1 MKSLALSLVAL
12 FCVAAKPCDRSQDN
26 SDLISVKKAP
36 VVQTTT
42 TTTTTVST
50 PVPKKAVDPKNC
62 GKAHSSCEK

>member
-26 SDLISVKKAP
+26 SDLVSVKKAP

-42 TTTTTVST
+42 VS
-50 PVPKKAVDPKNC
+50 VPAPKEAVDPKNC
-62 GKAHSSCEK
+62 GKAHDSCEK